1 LRKPR
6 PTINDVA
13 RLASVSKKTVS
24 RVING
29 SALVRPATREAVEA
43 VIREQ
48 GFVPD
53 PQAQALAARRSQLV
67 GLVYATP
74 APPGFA
80 AVVEGVLDG
89 LKGSGCE
96 LVLRTLDADT
106 RSFVERQRL
115 RGLILLAPTRE
126 KFECPTVRI
135 DVAQRTD
142 VAELGR
148 EAIAHLLSSPAEHR
162 VSDAKGRGPRSETP

>member
-29 SALVRPATREAVEA
+29 SALVRPATRERVEA

-53 PQAQALAARRSQLV
+53 PQAQALAARRSHLV
-67 GLVYATP
+67 GLVYDRRSSAALP
-74 APPGFA
+74 ALL
-80 AVVEGVLDG
+80 EGVLQG
-89 LKGSGCE
+89 LRGTGCE
-96 LVLRTLDADT
+96 LVLRLFDADT

-115 RGLILLAPTRE
+115 RGLLLLGVTRE
-126 KFECPTVRI
+126 KFDCPTVRI
-135 DVAQRTD
+135 DAEAQ
-142 VAELGR
+142 EMGR
-148 EAIAHLLSSPAEHR
+148 DAVTHLLSSPREHR
-162 VSDAKGRGPRSETP
+162 ASDAKGRGPRLEIP